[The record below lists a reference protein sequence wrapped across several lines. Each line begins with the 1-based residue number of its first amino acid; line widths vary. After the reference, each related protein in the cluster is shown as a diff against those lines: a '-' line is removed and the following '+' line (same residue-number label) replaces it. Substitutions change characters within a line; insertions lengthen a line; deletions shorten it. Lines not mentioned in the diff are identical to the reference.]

1 MPVALTCRCS
11 TRVARP
17 TCALMV
23 KSPRAYI
30 DSRFD
35 FKKPGKLN
43 TFKHYFKI
51 GGLPLVWRVL
61 TYQRTY
67 GDNPHPDDVPVA
79 Q

>member
-1 MPVALTCRCS
+1 MGSEMCIRD
-11 TRVARP
+11 R
-17 TCALMV
+17 
-23 KSPRAYI
+23 
-30 DSRFD
+30 
-35 FKKPGKLN
+35 LN

-67 GDNPHPDDVPVA
+67 GDNPHPDDVPAA

>member
-1 MPVALTCRCS
+1 ETDLR
-11 TRVARP
+11 
-17 TCALMV
+17 LMI

-67 GDNPHPDDVPVA
+67 GDNPHPDDVPTA